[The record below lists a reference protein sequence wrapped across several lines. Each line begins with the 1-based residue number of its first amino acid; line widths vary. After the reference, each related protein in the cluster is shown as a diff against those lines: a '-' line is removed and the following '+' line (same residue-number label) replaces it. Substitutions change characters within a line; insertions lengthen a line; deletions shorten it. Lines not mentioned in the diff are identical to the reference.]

1 MEYRKLGAT
10 GINVSVFGFG
20 CGAVG
25 GLMVRGEPADR
36 VRAVGRA
43 LDAGVNYFDTAALYG
58 NGLSEQHLGQALR
71 ELHAAPYIGTKARL
85 AEAELAD
92 IPAGIRR
99 SLDASLQR
107 LGRDNVTLLQ
117 LHNSIG
123 ARAQGGAGVSP
134 QAFREQVLPTFDAL
148 VAEGKIRYH
157 GITAVGDSGALR
169 AAMEQGG
176 FDTAQ
181 VPFNLLNPTAG
192 HGVPPAAGDQDFS
205 QILNIAPL
213 AGIGT
218 IAIRVLAGGALSGAA
233 QRHAIAS
240 PPPAPIGTSADYAG
254 DLARAARFQPLV
266 DRGYAASLN
275 EAATR
280 FARSHRGVSTVLVGL
295 SELAHL
301 ETALAAIDKGDLP
314 PEAMALLRQL
324 WAA

>member
-10 GINVSVFGFG
+10 GIDVSVFGFG

-71 ELHAAPYIGTKARL
+71 ELKADPYVGTKVRL

-92 IPAGIRR
+92 IPGGIRR
-99 SLDASLQR
+99 SLEASLQR
-107 LGRDNVTLLQ
+107 MVRDNVTLLQ

-123 ARAQGGAGVSP
+123 ARAQGGVGVSP
-134 QAFREQVLPTFDAL
+134 TAFREQVLPTFEAL

-169 AAMEQGG
+169 TAMEQGG

-192 HGVPPAAGDQDFS
+192 HPVPPAPGDQDFS
-205 QILNIAPL
+205 QILNIAPI

-218 IAIRVLAGGALSGAA
+218 IAIRVLAGGALSGMAE
-233 QRHAIAS
+233 RHAIAS
-240 PPPAPIGTSADYAG
+240 PPPAPIGTSAEYAG
-254 DLARAARFQPLV
+254 DLARAARFQPLI
-266 DRGYAASLN
+266 DRGYASSLN

-280 FARSHRGVSTVLVGL
+280 FARSHPGVSTVLVGL
-295 SELAHL
+295 SELSHL
-301 ETALAAIDKGDLP
+301 ETALAAIDKGGLP
-314 PEAMALLRQL
+314 AEAMALLRQL